1 MIDKR
6 IYYCWFGKGEKSE
19 LNKKCIASWKQF
31 CPDYEIVEINED
43 NFDYTVSEY
52 AIEGYE
58 KGNWSA
64 VSNTARLQF
73 LREGNGF
80 YMDTDVQLLKSLDE
94 LRELDK
100 GFITEFDIGQPDS
113 GVLGC
118 GDCFP
123 WLYEVAEKELTKGT
137 VLHKN
142 FIRNMY
148 KEYDYHGQSKI
159 TYDDGFTILG
169 EEYFPTARSGFI
181 TDKTIGIHYF
191 ENTWTK
197 NMINITDKFYPFQ
210 RVMVYI
216 NGRLIYKDKDATVNL
231 ILLNHKKKWN
241 DPDIL
246 GRANYLFNPKVIKVQ
261 TRDFIAERIEYDRTY
276 YDIRKFITTG
286 GAIVSY
292 ML

>member
-6 IYYCWFGKGEKSE
+6 IYYCWFGHGKMSE
-19 LNKKCIASWKQF
+19 LNKKCIESWKKF

-43 NFDYTVSEY
+43 NFDYTVSDY

-80 YMDTDVQLLKSLDE
+80 YLDTDVQLLKSLDE
-94 LRELDK
+94 LREYDK
-100 GFITEFDIGQPDS
+100 GFITEFDIGEPDS

-118 GDCFP
+118 GEGFP
-123 WLYEVAEKELTKGT
+123 WLYEVAEKELIKGS

-148 KEYDYHGQSKI
+148 SKYNYLGWSKY

-169 EEYFPTARSGFI
+169 EEWFPTVRYGFI
-181 TDKTIGIHYF
+181 TEKTIGIHHF
-191 ENTWTK
+191 ENTWMK

-210 RVMVYI
+210 KVNVYI
-216 NGRLIYKDKDATVNL
+216 NGRLIHKDKDATVDL
-231 ILLNHKKKWN
+231 TLLNHKKKWN

-246 GRANYLFNPKVIKVQ
+246 GRANYLFNPRVVKVQ
-261 TRDFIAERIEYDRTY
+261 TRDFIAERIEYDKKELIKAMVT
-276 YDIRKFITTG
+276 KG
-286 GAIVSY
+286 GAIVSFIFD
-292 ML
+292 